1 MRLFLVQHGDAV
13 AKSVDPDRPLS
24 QAGRRDVARLAAF
37 LAESRI
43 GATRVLH
50 SGKTRA
56 RETAEIL
63 ARALAPEAEIEAASG
78 LDPNHPTD
86 ALARRVAGWADDTLV
101 VGHLPF
107 MDRLV
112 ARLVAGDE
120 AVSVAA
126 FRPGGLVCLERAEAG
141 GWSIAWM
148 IRPELLRA

>member
-13 AKSVDPDRPLS
+13 AKEVDPGRPLS
-24 QAGRRDVARLAAF
+24 QAGRRDVTRLAAF
-37 LAESRI
+37 LAERDV

-63 ARALAPEAEIEAASG
+63 AEALAPGAAVEAAGG
-78 LDPNHPTD
+78 LDPNDATE
-86 ALARRVAGWADDTLV
+86 ALARRVSEWTDDTLV

-112 ARLVAGDE
+112 ARLVSGNE